1 MGFSYNELSC
11 IHAVEP
17 KSNLLGNSINP
28 FGQLGLISIAD
39 EVVPPKHP
47 TRIEPPGSGIM
58 ADGPEGVDDTPIELR
73 GPFQM
78 FLDRCKALQ
87 EVSVDVLPKPR
98 IGTQR
103 LQETLFPARVVDVRV
118 RAAMEAQLFNG
129 LLKSHHF
136 RGLSYDSS
144 TPYHFLSPGA
154 TLRRTSWVNSAIAP
168 LVRIWSEPATD
179 RPPHVQRCH

>member
-1 MGFSYNELSC
+1 MSFPYNELSC

-28 FGQLGLISIAD
+28 FGQLRLISIAD

-47 TRIEPPGSGIM
+47 TRIEPPGTGIM
-58 ADGPEGVDDTPIELR
+58 ADGPEGVYDTPIELG

-78 FLDRCKALQ
+78 FLDHCKALE
-87 EVSVDVLPKPR
+87 EVFVDVLPKPR

-103 LQETLFPARVVDVRV
+103 LQETLLPARIVDVRV
-118 RAAMEAQLFNG
+118 RSAMEAQLFNG

-136 RGLSYDSS
+136 RGLSYIRRLSDPLS
-144 TPYHFLSPGA
+144 FLEPCGHASM
-154 TLRRTSWVNSAIAP
+154 
-168 LVRIWSEPATD
+168 SELGQKP
-179 RPPHVQRCH
+179 